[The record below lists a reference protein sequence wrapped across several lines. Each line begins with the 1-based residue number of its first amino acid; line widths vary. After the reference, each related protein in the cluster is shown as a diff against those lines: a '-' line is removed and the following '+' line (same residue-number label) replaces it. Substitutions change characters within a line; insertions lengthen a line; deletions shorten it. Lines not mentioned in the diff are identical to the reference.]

1 MAAMI
6 ALAFAAGLLVSL
18 SRALNGRLALATS
31 PLKASWWN
39 HAIGFGFLLAAALAA
54 GQIWPAGVA
63 ATPPWAWA
71 GGTLGVI
78 FVASGSWLILR
89 IGAALT
95 ALMVIAGQ
103 MVSGAALDALTGAPG
118 SLATGL
124 GVVLILAGMG
134 LARTRR

>member
-39 HAIGFGFLLAAALAA
+39 HAIGFVLLFALALA
-54 GQIWPAGVA
+54 LGQLWPAGA
-63 ATPPWAWA
+63 ADTPPWAWA
-71 GGTLGVI
+71 GGTLGVV

-103 MVSGAALDALTGAPG
+103 RVSGAALDALMGAPG
-118 SLATGL
+118 SRATAA
-124 GVVLILAGMG
+124 GVLLILAGMA
-134 LARTRR
+134 LAQRRG